1 MRNTSAVFGQIRLSY
16 PSRLVSPVIEIAL
29 LNRPL
34 FRPGSLSALA
44 VALAIAMVATLAR
57 VALAP
62 LFAPV
67 PFGGMPYLVAF
78 LAVLLT
84 AFLCGTAAGVLSVL
98 LSVGAVWLFIMPLH
112 MTMLAPYQT
121 LAFMVG
127 ALTMIAII
135 AMMRLA
141 SAKMRR
147 INENLRLSE
156 AQLAE
161 ASRAKSDFI
170 ARMSHELRTPLNAII
185 GFSEMIREAMIG
197 PLDARY
203 RSYGADI
210 HSAGRHL
217 QNVINDILDIA
228 KIEGGRLELQDEPV
242 SIIETLESCRRIVA
256 PMAEATGV
264 ALSLDVPPSLPL
276 ISCDALRFRQILL
289 NLMSNA
295 VKFTPAGGFATVSAA
310 IEDGFAIITVADTG
324 IGMREEDIAI
334 ALEPFRQVSDDRGA
348 ALTRRFGGT
357 GLGLPLAKTLVEL
370 HGGTLAIESA
380 PRRGTKVRFRLPLE
394 RAAAAA

>member
-1 MRNTSAVFGQIRLSY
+1 L
-16 PSRLVSPVIEIAL
+16 IEIAL

-34 FRPGSLSALA
+34 FRPGSLPAFA
-44 VALAIAMVATLAR
+44 MALAIAMIATLVR

-62 LFAPV
+62 LFVPV

-78 LAVLLT
+78 IGVLLT
-84 AFLCGTAAGVLSVL
+84 AFLCGTAAAVLSVL
-98 LSVGAVWLFIMPLH
+98 LSVGAVWLFVMPLN

-121 LAFMVG
+121 LAFIVG
-127 ALTMIAII
+127 ALTMTAII
-135 AMMRLA
+135 ATMRLA

-242 SIIETLESCRRIVA
+242 SIIDTLESCRRIVA

-276 ISCDALRFRQILL
+276 IRCDALRFRQILL

-295 VKFTPAGGFATVSAA
+295 VKFTPPGGFASVAAA
-310 IEDGFAIITVADTG
+310 IEDGFVIITVADTG

-334 ALEPFRQVSDDRGA
+334 ALEPFRQVSNDGGNT
-348 ALTRRFGGT
+348 LTRRFGGT

-380 PRRGTKVRFRLPLE
+380 PRRGTKVRVRLPLE
-394 RAAAAA
+394 RAAAAAA

>member
-1 MRNTSAVFGQIRLSY
+1 
-16 PSRLVSPVIEIAL
+16 VIEIAL

-34 FRPGSLSALA
+34 FRPGSLPAFA
-44 VALAIAMVATLAR
+44 VTLAIALVATLVR

-78 LAVLLT
+78 IGVLLT
-84 AFLCGTAAGVLSVL
+84 AFLCGTAAGVLSVV
-98 LSVGAVWLFIMPLH
+98 LSVGAVWLFVMPLN

-121 LAFMVG
+121 LAFIVG

-135 AMMRLA
+135 ATMRLA

-242 SIIETLESCRRIVA
+242 SIIDTLESCRRIVA

-276 ISCDALRFRQILL
+276 IRCDALRFRQILL

-295 VKFTPAGGFATVSAA
+295 VKFTPPGGFATVAAA

-324 IGMREEDIAI
+324 IGMRQEDIAI
-334 ALEPFRQVSDDRGA
+334 ALEPFRQVSNDAGR

-380 PRRGTKVRFRLPLE
+380 LRRGTKVRIRLPLE

>member
-1 MRNTSAVFGQIRLSY
+1 L
-16 PSRLVSPVIEIAL
+16 IEIAL

-34 FRPGSLSALA
+34 FRPGSLPALA
-44 VALAIAMVATLAR
+44 MALAIAMIATLVR

-62 LFAPV
+62 LFVPV

-78 LAVLLT
+78 IGVLLT
-84 AFLCGTAAGVLSVL
+84 AFLCGTAAAVLSVL
-98 LSVGAVWLFIMPLH
+98 LSVGAVWLFVMPLN

-121 LAFMVG
+121 LAFIVG
-127 ALTMIAII
+127 ALTMTAII
-135 AMMRLA
+135 ATMRLA

-242 SIIETLESCRRIVA
+242 SIIDTLESCRRIVA

-276 ISCDALRFRQILL
+276 IRCDALRFRQILL

-295 VKFTPAGGFATVSAA
+295 VKFTPPGGFASVAAA
-310 IEDGFAIITVADTG
+310 IEDSFAIITVADTG

-334 ALEPFRQVSDDRGA
+334 ALEPFRQVSNDGGNT
-348 ALTRRFGGT
+348 LTRRFGGT

-380 PRRGTKVRFRLPLE
+380 PRRGTKVRVRLPLE
-394 RAAAAA
+394 RAAAAAA

>member
-1 MRNTSAVFGQIRLSY
+1 
-16 PSRLVSPVIEIAL
+16 VIEIAL

-34 FRPGSLSALA
+34 FRPGSPLA
-44 VALAIAMVATLAR
+44 FAMALAITGGFTLTR
-57 VALAP
+57 FVLAP
-62 LFAPV
+62 LFAPI
-67 PFGGMPYLVAF
+67 PFGGMPYAVAF
-78 LAVLLT
+78 FGVLVT
-84 AFLCGTAAGVLSVL
+84 AFLCGTMAAVASVL
-98 LSVGAVWLFIMPLH
+98 LSVAAVWFVIMPLR

-127 ALTMIAII
+127 ALTVVAVIAT
-135 AMMRLA
+135 MRLA

-161 ASRAKSDFI
+161 ASRAKSEFI

-203 RSYGADI
+203 RAYGGDI

-217 QNVINDILDIA
+217 QNVINDILDIS
-228 KIEGGRLELQDEPV
+228 KIEGGRLELRDELV
-242 SIIETLESCRRIVA
+242 SIEDMLESSRRIVA
-256 PMAEATGV
+256 AMAEATGV
-264 ALSLDVPPSLPL
+264 ALSLDIPASLPL
-276 ISCDALRFRQILL
+276 LRCDALRFRQILL

-295 VKFTPAGGFATVSAA
+295 VKFTPAGGSVTVSAS
-310 IEDGFAIITVADTG
+310 IESGYALITVADTG
-324 IGMREEDIAI
+324 IGMRADDIAI
-334 ALEPFRQVSDDRGA
+334 ALQPFRQVGGGA
-348 ALTRRFGGT
+348 GDALTRRFAGT
-357 GLGLPLAKTLVEL
+357 GLGLPLAKALVDL

-380 PRRGTKVRFRLPLE
+380 PERGTKVSIRLPPE
-394 RAAAAA
+394 RKAAAAAA

>member
-1 MRNTSAVFGQIRLSY
+1 M
-16 PSRLVSPVIEIAL
+16 IEIAL
-29 LNRPL
+29 LTRPP
-34 FRPGSLSALA
+34 FRPGSLSAFA
-44 VALAIAMVATLAR
+44 VALAITLVAALAR

-62 LFAPV
+62 LFAAV

-98 LSVGAVWLFIMPLH
+98 LSVGAVWLFVVPLH

-121 LAFMVG
+121 LAFVVG

-135 AMMRLA
+135 ATMRLA

-156 AQLAE
+156 ARLAE
-161 ASRAKSDFI
+161 ASKAKSDFI
-170 ARMSHELRTPLNAII
+170 AHMSHELRTPLNAII

-217 QNVINDILDIA
+217 QNVIDDILDIS
-228 KIEGGRLELQDEPV
+228 KIEGGRLELHNEAV
-242 SIIETLESCRRIVA
+242 SIIDTLDSCRRIVA

-264 ALSLDVPPSLPL
+264 ALSLDVPANLPL
-276 ISCDALRFRQILL
+276 IRCDALRFRQILL

-295 VKFTPAGGFATVSAA
+295 VKFTPAGGSATVAA
-310 IEDGFAIITVADTG
+310 DIEDGFVLITIADTG
-324 IGMREEDIAI
+324 IGMGEEEIAI
-334 ALEPFRQVSDDRGA
+334 ALEPFRQVASSVGDT
-348 ALTRRFGGT
+348 LTRRFAGT

-380 PRRGTKVRFRLPLE
+380 PRRGTKVLIRLPLE

>member
-1 MRNTSAVFGQIRLSY
+1 VARLRVV
-16 PSRLVSPVIEIAL
+16 PIEFSPVIEISL

-34 FRPGSLSALA
+34 FRAGSLLAFA
-44 VALAIAMVATLAR
+44 VALAITILSTLAR

-62 LFAPV
+62 LFVPV
-67 PFGGMPYLVAF
+67 PFGGMPYAIAF
-78 LAVLLT
+78 AGVLIT
-84 AFLCGTAAGVLSVL
+84 AFLCGSAAAVLGVL
-98 LSVGAVWLFIMPLH
+98 LSVGAVWLFIVPLQ
-112 MTMLAPYQT
+112 MTMLAPFQT

-135 AMMRLA
+135 AAMRLA

-156 AQLAE
+156 TQLAE
-161 ASRAKSDFI
+161 ASKAKSDFI

-217 QNVINDILDIA
+217 QNVINDILDIS
-228 KIEGGRLELQDEPV
+228 KIEDGRLELHDEPV
-242 SIIETLESCRRIVA
+242 SIIDMLESCRRIVA
-256 PMAEATGV
+256 AMAEATGV
-264 ALSLDVPPSLPL
+264 ALALDVPARLPL
-276 ISCDALRFRQILL
+276 IRCDALRFRQILL

-295 VKFTPAGGFATVSAA
+295 VKFTPAGGSVMVAAA
-310 IEDGFAIITVADTG
+310 IEDGFAVITVADTG
-324 IGMREEDIAI
+324 IGMREEEIAI
-334 ALEPFRQVSDDRGA
+334 ALEPFRQVTSEAGDA
-348 ALTRRFGGT
+348 WTRRFGGT

-370 HGGTLAIESA
+370 HGGTLAIASV
-380 PRRGTKVRFRLPLE
+380 PRRGTKVCIRLPLE

>member
-1 MRNTSAVFGQIRLSY
+1 MF
-16 PSRLVSPVIEIAL
+16 EIAL

-34 FRPGSLSALA
+34 FRPGSLLAFA
-44 VALAIAMVATLAR
+44 VALAITLVATLVR

-62 LFAPV
+62 LFASV

-78 LAVLLT
+78 VGVLFT
-84 AFLCGTAAGVLSVL
+84 AFLCGTAAAVAAVF
-98 LSVGAVWLFIMPLH
+98 LSVGAVWFFIVPLQAS
-112 MTMLAPYQT
+112 MLAPYQT
-121 LAFMVG
+121 LTFMVG
-127 ALTMIAII
+127 ALTVIAVI
-135 AMMRLA
+135 ATMRLA

-161 ASRAKSDFI
+161 ASKAKSQFI
-170 ARMSHELRTPLNAII
+170 ASMSHELRTPLNAII
-185 GFSEMIREAMIG
+185 GFSEMIRDAMIG

-203 RSYGADI
+203 RGYGADI
-210 HSAGRHL
+210 LSAGRHL
-217 QNVINDILDIA
+217 QNVINDILDLS
-228 KIEGGRLELQDEPV
+228 KIEGGRLELRDEPV
-242 SIIETLESCRRIVA
+242 SIVDMLESCRRIVWA
-256 PMAEATGV
+256 MAETTGV

-276 ISCDALRFRQILL
+276 IRCDALRFRQILL

-295 VKFTPAGGFATVSAA
+295 VKFTPAGGSATVTAA
-310 IEDGFAIITVADTG
+310 IEDDFAVITVADTG

-334 ALEPFRQVSDDRGA
+334 ALEPFRQVTNGVGD

-380 PRRGTKVRFRLPLE
+380 PRRGTNVRIRLPLE
-394 RAAAAA
+394 RAAAAAA

>member
-1 MRNTSAVFGQIRLSY
+1 L
-16 PSRLVSPVIEIAL
+16 IEIAL

-34 FRPGSLSALA
+34 FRPGSLPALA
-44 VALAIAMVATLAR
+44 MALAIAMIATLVR

-62 LFAPV
+62 LFVPV

-78 LAVLLT
+78 IGVLLT
-84 AFLCGTAAGVLSVL
+84 AFLCGTAAAVLSVL
-98 LSVGAVWLFIMPLH
+98 LSVGAVWLFVMPLN

-121 LAFMVG
+121 LAFIVG
-127 ALTMIAII
+127 ALTMTAII
-135 AMMRLA
+135 ATMRLA

-242 SIIETLESCRRIVA
+242 SIIDTLESCRRIVA

-276 ISCDALRFRQILL
+276 IRCDALRFRQILL

-295 VKFTPAGGFATVSAA
+295 VKFTPPGGFASVAAA
-310 IEDGFAIITVADTG
+310 IEDGFVIITVADTG

-334 ALEPFRQVSDDRGA
+334 ALEPFRQVSNDGGNT
-348 ALTRRFGGT
+348 LTRRFGGT

-380 PRRGTKVRFRLPLE
+380 PRRGTKVRVRLPLE
-394 RAAAAA
+394 RAAAAAA

>member
-1 MRNTSAVFGQIRLSY
+1 
-16 PSRLVSPVIEIAL
+16 
-29 LNRPL
+29 
-34 FRPGSLSALA
+34 
-44 VALAIAMVATLAR
+44 
-57 VALAP
+57 
-62 LFAPV
+62 
-67 PFGGMPYLVAF
+67 
-78 LAVLLT
+78 
-84 AFLCGTAAGVLSVL
+84 
-98 LSVGAVWLFIMPLH
+98 
-112 MTMLAPYQT
+112 
-121 LAFMVG
+121 
-127 ALTMIAII
+127 
-135 AMMRLA
+135 MRLA

-242 SIIETLESCRRIVA
+242 SIIDTLESCRRIVA

-276 ISCDALRFRQILL
+276 IRCDALRFRQILL

-295 VKFTPAGGFATVSAA
+295 VKFTPPGGFASVAAA
-310 IEDGFAIITVADTG
+310 IEDGFVIITVADTG

-334 ALEPFRQVSDDRGA
+334 ALEPFRQVSNDGGNT
-348 ALTRRFGGT
+348 LTRRFGGT

-380 PRRGTKVRFRLPLE
+380 PRRGTKVRVRLPLE
-394 RAAAAA
+394 RAAAAAA

>member
-1 MRNTSAVFGQIRLSY
+1 M
-16 PSRLVSPVIEIAL
+16 IEIAR
-29 LNRPL
+29 LNRPPL
-34 FRPGSLSALA
+34 RPGSLPAFA
-44 VALAIAMVATLAR
+44 AALAITLVATLAR

-67 PFGGMPYLVAF
+67 PFGGMPYAVAF
-78 LAVLLT
+78 LAVLVT
-84 AFLCGTAAGVLSVL
+84 AFLCGTAAGVAGVL
-98 LSVGAVWLFIMPLH
+98 LSVGAVWLFVIPLH
-112 MTMLAPYQT
+112 ATMLAPYQT

-127 ALTMIAII
+127 AFTMIAII
-135 AMMRLA
+135 ATMRLA
-141 SAKMRR
+141 DAKMRR

-156 AQLAE
+156 ARLAE
-161 ASRAKSDFI
+161 ASKAKSDFI
-170 ARMSHELRTPLNAII
+170 ASMSHELRTPLNAII

-217 QNVINDILDIA
+217 QNVIDDILDIS
-228 KIEGGRLELQDEPV
+228 KIEGGRLELHDEPV
-242 SIIETLESCRRIVA
+242 SIIDMLESCRRIVA
-256 PMAEATGV
+256 AMAEATGV
-264 ALSLDVPPSLPL
+264 ALSLDVPANLPL
-276 ISCDALRFRQILL
+276 IRCDALRFRQILL
-289 NLMSNA
+289 NLLSNA
-295 VKFTPAGGFATVSAA
+295 VKFTPSGGAATVAAA
-310 IEDGFAIITVADTG
+310 IEDDFVLITIADTG

-334 ALEPFRQVSDDRGA
+334 ALEPFRQVASSVGDR
-348 ALTRRFGGT
+348 LTRRFAGT

-380 PRRGTKVRFRLPLE
+380 PRRGTKVCIRLPLE

>member
-1 MRNTSAVFGQIRLSY
+1 M
-16 PSRLVSPVIEIAL
+16 IEIAR
-29 LNRPL
+29 LNRPPL
-34 FRPGSLSALA
+34 RPGSLPAFA
-44 VALAIAMVATLAR
+44 AALAITLVATLAR

-67 PFGGMPYLVAF
+67 PFGGMPYAVAF
-78 LAVLLT
+78 LAVLVT
-84 AFLCGTAAGVLSVL
+84 AFLCGTAAGVAGVL
-98 LSVGAVWLFIMPLH
+98 LSVGAVWLFVIPLH
-112 MTMLAPYQT
+112 ATMLAPYQT

-127 ALTMIAII
+127 AFTMIAII
-135 AMMRLA
+135 ATMRLA
-141 SAKMRR
+141 DAKMRR

-156 AQLAE
+156 ARLAE
-161 ASRAKSDFI
+161 ASKAKSDFI
-170 ARMSHELRTPLNAII
+170 ASMSHELRTPLNAII

-217 QNVINDILDIA
+217 QNVINDILDIS
-228 KIEGGRLELQDEPV
+228 KIEGGRLDLHDEPV
-242 SIIETLESCRRIVA
+242 SIIDMLESCRRIVA
-256 PMAEATGV
+256 AMAEATGV

-276 ISCDALRFRQILL
+276 ICCDALRFRQILL

-295 VKFTPAGGFATVSAA
+295 VKFTPAGGSATVAAA
-310 IEDGFAIITVADTG
+310 IEDGFAVITVADTG
-324 IGMREEDIAI
+324 VGMREEDIAV
-334 ALEPFRQVSDDRGA
+334 ALEPFGQVASGVGHT
-348 ALTRRFGGT
+348 LTRRFAGT

-380 PRRGTKVRFRLPLE
+380 PRRGTKVRIRLPLE